1 MSQLLE
7 MDEIVITMTADLS
20 SSSTNTSSS
29 SSDSLSEIMNST
41 NESNTS
47 FSSNEV
53 EDDLLFPLYQLLM
66 HGRRRSKVQDFLNT
80 VHLYSDAV
88 FKEHFR
94 LQRRTAYLQIDV
106 LQQSNF
112 IPSHSSGMRKISA
125 EWSFLIFLWYIV
137 NTEPLRTL
145 GDRFNVSISS
155 IFRIIHRVVEWLLSR
170 LDEEIKWPEGND
182 ASLVISQKFEAKR
195 GI

>member
-20 SSSTNTSSS
+20 SSSTNISSS

-94 LQRRTAYLQIDV
+94 LQRRTAYLQI
-106 LQQSNF
+106 
-112 IPSHSSGMRKISA
+112 
-125 EWSFLIFLWYIV
+125 
-137 NTEPLRTL
+137 
-145 GDRFNVSISS
+145 
-155 IFRIIHRVVEWLLSR
+155 
-170 LDEEIKWPEGND
+170 
-182 ASLVISQKFEAKR
+182 